1 MELLKDARV
10 AELIFTTPSTLSK
23 WRLKGIGPPFVKIG
37 PRGIAY
43 PKDELEKWL
52 KANVQTSTSGGGKGG
67 RKKRV
72 PLQEAVK

>member
-1 MELLKDARV
+1 MKILKDETV
-10 AELIFTTPSTLSK
+10 AERLFTTPGTLSK

-43 PKDELEKWL
+43 PEEELERWL

-67 RKKRV
+67 RRKQNEK
-72 PLQEAVK
+72 